1 MSIELNGV
9 RYTEFNDLYNRPDFL
24 SPDEKAEIE
33 LEIEHIGELLKRGQN
48 SSVAKGQHKSFE

>member
-1 MSIELNGV
+1 MSIELNGIK
-9 RYTEFNDLYNRPDFL
+9 YTEFNALYNRPDFL

-33 LEIEHIGELLKRGQN
+33 LEVQHMGELLKRDQN